1 MKSARSGDHY
11 TFLDFKLYP
20 KQRTLLHEATPVA
33 IGARAFDVL
42 LLLLSQAG
50 NVVRVSDL
58 MQFVWPG
65 ITVEDANLRVQIGA
79 LRKIL
84 SRSPDADR
92 AIKTIP
98 SRGYSFVL
106 PVRYYAELRNPDPAG
121 NTVRFTM
128 PILLSSIVG
137 RDTAIDA
144 IITALQR
151 HRLVTVTGPGG
162 IGKTAVA
169 IAALERHAAHSDDQI
184 AFAELSSVTDEAHLT
199 STLACSLGADGPGAA
214 DDFLSARLNDGP
226 WTLVLDTCE
235 HIVDEVANK
244 AEMLLGQCKQLR
256 ILATSREALRAIGE
270 WTHRLPC
277 LSFPESDQ
285 TIESGDLDQF
295 SAIKLFLERASMS
308 TRPELKPG
316 DLRAVAE
323 ICRRLDGIPLALEFA
338 AARVPD
344 LGLQKLAAHL
354 DDRFKILTRGRR
366 TALPRHRTLSA
377 TLDWSYGLLSD
388 DERKLLNDM
397 ATRTVSYT
405 IGANS
410 KGTGIVGE
418 DRIEVLSNLYH
429 KSMLTVDMWDE
440 MPVYRLLDTTRAYLK
455 QQRARPN
462 EPNLTASRKLPSFP
476 FGPLSLPMEQISSSR
491 SLAATSFV

>member
-20 KQRTLLHEATPVA
+20 KQRTLLHDATPVA

-50 NVVRVSDL
+50 SVVRVNDL

-84 SRSPDADR
+84 ARSPDADQ

-98 SRGYSFVL
+98 LRGYSFVL
-106 PVRYYAELRNPDPAG
+106 PVRYCAELRNVDPAG
-121 NTVRFTM
+121 NVVRCTM
-128 PILLSSIVG
+128 PVLLSSIVG
-137 RDTAIDA
+137 RDSAIDA
-144 IITALQR
+144 IVTALQR
-151 HRLVTVTGPGG
+151 HRLVTITGPGG

-169 IAALERHAAHSDDQI
+169 IAALERLAAHSDDQI
-184 AFAELSSVTDEAHLT
+184 AFAELSSVTDEANLN
-199 STLACSLGADGPGAA
+199 STLACSLGADGPGAT
-214 DDFLSARLNDGP
+214 DNFLSATLNDRP

-235 HIVDEVANK
+235 HIVDEVAKK

-270 WTHRLPC
+270 WTYRLPC
-277 LSFPESDQ
+277 LHFPKSDHP
-285 TIESGDLDQF
+285 IEPADLSQF
-295 SAIKLFLERASMS
+295 SAIRMFLERAGISIQS
-308 TRPELKPG
+308 ELKPG
-316 DLRAVAE
+316 DLQAVAE

-338 AARVPD
+338 AARVAD
-344 LGLQKLAAHL
+344 LGLQKIAAHL
-354 DDRFKILTRGRR
+354 DDCFKILTRGRR

-377 TLDWSYGLLSD
+377 TLDWSFGLLSN
-388 DERKLLNDM
+388 DERILLSHM
-397 ATRTVSYT
+397 ATRSIPYI
-405 IGANS
+405 IGS
-410 KGTGIVGE
+410 HPKGTGCVTD
-418 DRIEVLSNLYH
+418 DRIEVLSSLYH

-440 MPVYRLLDTTRAYLK
+440 MPVYRLLDTTRTYLK
-455 QQRARPN
+455 QERTRSNKPN
-462 EPNLTASRKLPSFP
+462 PTTNHGLPSLSL
-476 FGPLSLPMEQISSSR
+476 GPLPMEQISSAQP
-491 SLAATSFV
+491 LATTLLL